1 MKSVFEKIIERLEE
15 IYDNHGSS
23 AESYKAALIKYF
35 NKEAEEYGD
44 GWIPCS
50 ERLPEENIEI
60 DVTIEEIDGSRYTQ
74 TSWLQD
80 GQWVIKKSPLEPTV
94 IAWKE
99 RPAPY
104 QPKGE

>member
-1 MKSVFEKIIERLEE
+1 MQVFEKIKDELQKTSGIGRSSLGVFLE
-15 IYDNHGSS
+15 ILNRVQ
-23 AESYKAALIKYF
+23 
-35 NKEAEEYGD
+35 EEYNN

-50 ERLPEENIEI
+50 SVKLPKENIEV
-60 DVTIEEIDGSRYTQ
+60 DVTVEEIDGGRYIQ

-80 GQWVIKKSPLEPTV
+80 GQWVIKKSPLKPKV

-99 RPAPY
+99 RPEPY